1 MYLQKEEEAKRLARD
16 IESLQ
21 VENQRL
27 SSQTSNLKQDIDNIR
42 STSESRS
49 DEFNKMKKK
58 LDEETVKKQQVR
70 RDVRPNM
77 YVCFVVVLTLLLC
90 VAGC

>member
-1 MYLQKEEEAKRLARD
+1 MQKEEEAKRLARD

-27 SSQTSNLKQDIDNIR
+27 TSQTSNRKQDIDNIR

-70 RDVRPNM
+70 CDVRPNM
-77 YVCFVVVLTLLLC
+77 YVCFVVILTRLLC

>member
-27 SSQTSNLKQDIDNIR
+27 TSQTSNLKQDIDNIR

-70 RDVRPNM
+70 RDVRPNLC
-77 YVCFVVVLTLLLC
+77 VCFVVILTLLLHA
-90 VAGC
+90 AGC

>member
-27 SSQTSNLKQDIDNIR
+27 TSQTSNLKQDIDNIR

-70 RDVRPNM
+70 RDVNVHLVHLRH
-77 YVCFVVVLTLLLC
+77 VWFFIFGL
-90 VAGC
+90 